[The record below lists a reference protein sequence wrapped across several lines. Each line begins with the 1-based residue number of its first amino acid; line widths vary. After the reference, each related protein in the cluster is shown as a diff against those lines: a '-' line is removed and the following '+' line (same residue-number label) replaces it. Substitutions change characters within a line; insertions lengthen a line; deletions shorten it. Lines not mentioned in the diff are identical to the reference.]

1 MRACKQ
7 GLTRLRYWLAEVLDG
22 VDGASEV
29 PALEIKGLNA
39 DSRLIGEGEVFFAL
53 PGAQG
58 HGIAYAYEALGRGA
72 CAIVTDVAPQDDPGV
87 PVIEVSDVRAAYA
100 VAASRVCG
108 PQPQFCVA
116 VTGTNGKTSVVS
128 FLRQIWA
135 TVGIRGASLGTL
147 GLTVGETHIPG
158 ELTTPDTLSLHKTL
172 ARLKAEGVEHVALE
186 ASSHGLHQRRL
197 DGVKF
202 TAVAFTNLSRDHL
215 DYHETIEAYRD
226 AKLRL
231 FRELI
236 DSDGTAVIDSSSE
249 EGLPFMFAALDR
261 GATVFTVGEGGAH
274 IDIESVTSEGFGQ
287 RVKGKLVGEPFEF
300 LLPLVGRFQVEN
312 AVVAAGLAMATGVEN
327 RAALAALETIEGAKG
342 RLEKVAERGSSAV
355 FVDYAHTPD
364 ALENALESLRPF
376 AGGRLIVVFGC
387 GGDRDPGKRPQMG
400 AVAERLADL
409 VIVTDDNP
417 RTEDAASIRAQILAA
432 APEATEIGDRAEAI
446 GHAIAGMGA
455 EDVVLVAGKGH
466 EDYQI
471 VGTTKHHFSDHEV
484 VRAAFGD

>member
-1 MRACKQ
+1 MTQ
-7 GLTRLRYWLAEVLDG
+7 LRYWLAEVLDG
-22 VDGASEV
+22 ADAASEV
-29 PALEIKGLNA
+29 PPLEIKGLNA
-39 DSRLIGEGEVFFAL
+39 DSRLLGEGEVFFAL

-58 HGIAYAYEALGRGA
+58 HGIAYVYEALGRGA
-72 CAIVTDVAPQDDPGV
+72 SAIVTDVAPKDDPGV
-87 PVIEVSDVRAAYA
+87 PVVIVPDVRATYA
-100 VAASRVCG
+100 MAASRICG
-108 PQPQFCVA
+108 PVPQHCVA

-135 TVGIRGASLGTL
+135 AAGIRGASLGTL

-172 ARLKAEGVEHVALE
+172 ARLKADGVEHVALE

-197 DGVKF
+197 DGVHF
-202 TAVAFTNLSRDHL
+202 SAVAFTNLSRDHL
-215 DYHETIEAYRD
+215 DYHETMDAYRD

-231 FRELI
+231 FRELL
-236 DSDGTAVIDSSSE
+236 DADGTAVIDTSRE
-249 EGLPFMFAALDR
+249 DGVPFMLAALDR

-287 RVKGKLVGEPFEF
+287 RVKGKLVGETFEF

-312 AVVAAGLAMATGVEN
+312 AIVAAGLAMATGVEN
-327 RAALAALETIEGAKG
+327 RAALAALETIKGAKG

-364 ALENALESLRPF
+364 ALENALDSLRPF

-387 GGDRDPGKRPQMG
+387 GGDRDPGKRSQMG
-400 AVAERLADL
+400 AVAARLADM

-417 RTEDAASIRAQILAA
+417 RTEDAASIRSQIMVS
-432 APEATEIGDRAEAI
+432 APGALEIGDRAEAI
-446 GHAIAGMGA
+446 GHAIAGMGT
-455 EDVVLVAGKGH
+455 EDVVLIAGKGH